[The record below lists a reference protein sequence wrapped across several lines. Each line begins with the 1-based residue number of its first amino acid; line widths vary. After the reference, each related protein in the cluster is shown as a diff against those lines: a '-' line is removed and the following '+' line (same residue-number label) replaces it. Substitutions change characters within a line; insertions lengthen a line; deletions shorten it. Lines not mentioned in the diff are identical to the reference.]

1 VKTIRHGNQT
11 TSAKCFLGVFILFV
25 GGVMFRPAFA
35 DPAYDEPTAEQIEFF
50 EKRVRPVLVE
60 HCYECHSGDA
70 RRLEAGLR
78 LDTRAAVIAGG
89 DSGPSVIPGDA
100 ESSLLIQSVRYEL
113 YEMPP
118 RGRLPD
124 ETIQDLVQW
133 VQMGAPW
140 PGAMDEAEVVRD
152 KLDWQQRMADHWSWQ
167 PIRQVAPPH
176 VRQADWPTNPIDHF
190 ILAGL
195 EERDWGPAAA
205 ADRRTLI
212 RRLSFDL
219 TGLPPTVEQVE
230 AFVADDSAEAYQ
242 RLVDQFLA
250 SPHFGEKWARHWM
263 DLVRYAESHGHE
275 FDYAIDHAWRYRD
288 YLIRALNADVPYDQ
302 LILEHLAGDL
312 LSEPRRHP
320 TDGFNESVIGTG
332 FWYLGEAVHAP
343 TDVAGDEAIRIENQ
357 IDVMTKTFL
366 GLTVACARCHDHKF
380 DPISIDDYYALSG
393 FLKSTRREEKI
404 LDPGGQIAQ
413 AVDALQ
419 ELRTEGDR
427 ALAAAIDATS
437 LDAERFAAGLLAAR
451 DVLAAGAGDDAASPD
466 QAALAAAGQTHGLEI
481 EQIQRWVAALQ
492 DPALAD
498 LSHPLVAFR
507 RMADALNG
515 RDATWDEQLTLVM
528 TAWEDQAQRA
538 ESSRDQS
545 VLFTDF
551 LPGRDDHGWFVEG
564 QAFGSQ
570 PTASRQW
577 DAATRSDLP
586 VTPGVMHGGLTSPK
600 LHGVLR
606 SPTFTLDHP
615 AIHYR
620 LNAKNV
626 TIRLII
632 DGYFMFPFNGLLFG
646 GFELKNI
653 DTEGRFVWKT
663 QANDLRRY
671 MGHRAYIEIIDRGDG
686 FAAVDQIRFSHGPV
700 PTDPPSHLAHRALS
714 DARADSI
721 GGLAQACGTIWSE
734 CLEHWRQATADPE
747 HTAMLVWA
755 ARHGLIELSA
765 ATAECSARMQPVE
778 ATLPTPTYVLAA
790 TDGNGLDDRVHI
802 RGSHVNL
809 GDPVPRRLLTALGGQ
824 AHPSIENGSGRLELA
839 RRIVAPDNPFPAR
852 VLVNRLWH
860 HLFGRGIVPT
870 VDDFGVMGQPPTH
883 GELLDWLAADFQQHG
898 WSIKHAIRQMVM
910 SSTYRMSSQ
919 ATADQVRATERDPA
933 NQWLYRMS
941 KRRLQAESIRD
952 AMLAVSGRLD
962 PAMYGPSVPVHLT
975 AFMEGRGR
983 PQGGPLDGN
992 GRRSVYISLRR
1003 NFLSP
1008 MMLAFDMPSPFS
1020 TMGRRSDSNVPAQS
1034 LILMNDP
1041 FVISQ
1046 AQQWA
1051 QRVLDEHVSAELRI
1065 EAMFHQAFSK
1075 PPTTDQLDRIRQFLA
1090 QQAERYGASEDDL
1103 RIWTDLAHVLF
1114 NMKEFI
1120 YLN

>member
-1 VKTIRHGNQT
+1 MKTIRRANQT
-11 TSAKCFLGVFILFV
+11 VSTNCLLGVFILFV
-25 GGVMFRPAFA
+25 GGVLFRPAFA

-89 DSGPSVIPGDA
+89 DSGPSVIPGDV

-140 PGAMDEAEVVRD
+140 PGAMDEAAVIRD
-152 KLDWQQRMADHWSWQ
+152 KLDWQQRMAEHWSWQ
-167 PIRQVAPPH
+167 PIQQVAPPH

-190 ILAGL
+190 ILARL
-195 EERDWGPAAA
+195 EEHDLSPAAA
-205 ADRRTLI
+205 ADRRALI

-230 AFVADDSAEAYQ
+230 AFVADDSAEAYE
-242 RLVDQFLA
+242 RLVDRLLA
-250 SPHFGEKWARHWM
+250 SPHFGEKWVRHWM
-263 DLVRYAESHGHE
+263 DLIRYAESHGHE

-302 LILEHLAGDL
+302 LIIEQLAGDL

-380 DPISIDDYYALSG
+380 DPISIDDYYSLSG
-393 FLKSTRREEKI
+393 FLKSSRREEKI
-404 LDPGGQIAQ
+404 LDPGGQIAA

-419 ELRTEGDR
+419 ELRAEGDR
-427 ALAAAIDATS
+427 ALAAAIDATR
-437 LDAERFAAGLLAAR
+437 LDAERFAAGLMAAG
-451 DVLAAGAGDDAASPD
+451 DVLAIGAGDDASSSD
-466 QAALAAAGQTHGLEI
+466 RAAVAAAAQTHGLDI
-481 EQIQRWVAALQ
+481 DQVRRWVAALQ
-492 DPALAD
+492 DPTLED
-498 LSHPLVAFR
+498 PSHPLVAFR
-507 RMADALNG
+507 RMVHAMGDENPS
-515 RDATWDEQLTLVM
+515 WDEHRTRVAAAL
-528 TAWEDQAQRA
+528 EDRAQQTEA
-538 ESSRDQS
+538 SREQT
-545 VLFTDF
+545 VLFADF
-551 LPGRDDHGWFVEG
+551 PPGCDDHGWFVEG
-564 QAFGSQ
+564 QAFDSQ
-570 PTASRQW
+570 PTRARQW
-577 DAATRSDLP
+577 DAASRSDLP
-586 VTPGVMHGGLTSPK
+586 VGPGVMHGGLTSPR

-606 SPTFTLDHP
+606 SPTFTLNHP

-663 QANDLRRY
+663 QAGDLRRY

-686 FAAVDQIRFSHGPV
+686 FAAVDEIRFSHGPT
-700 PTDPPSHLAHRALS
+700 PTDPSSHLARRALS

-734 CLEHWRQATADPE
+734 CLEHWQQATADAE
-747 HTAMLVWA
+747 HTAMLAWA

-765 ATAECSARMQPVE
+765 ATAECSARMQPIE
-778 ATLPTPTYVLAA
+778 ATLPAPTYVLAA

-809 GDPVPRRLLTALGGQ
+809 GNPVPRRLLMALGGQ
-824 AHPSIENGSGRLELA
+824 EHPSIENGSGRLELA
-839 RRIVAPDNPFPAR
+839 RQIVAPDNPFPAR

-898 WSIKHAIRQMVM
+898 WSIKHVIRQMVM

-919 ATADQVRATERDPA
+919 ATAEPARAAERDPE

-941 KRRLQAESIRD
+941 RRRLPAESIRD
-952 AMLAVSGRLD
+952 AMLAVSGHLD

-983 PQGGPLDGN
+983 PQGGPLDGD
-992 GRRSVYISLRR
+992 GRRSVYISVNR

-1020 TMGRRSDSNVPAQS
+1020 TMGRRSSSNVPAQS

-1041 FVISQ
+1041 FIIGQ

-1051 QRVLDEHVSAELRI
+1051 KRVLAEHASADLRI

-1075 PPTTDQLDRIRQFLA
+1075 PPTTDQLDRIRQFFE
-1090 QQAERYGASEDDL
+1090 QQAELYGASDDDL

>member
-1 VKTIRHGNQT
+1 MKNFRRANATVSSN
-11 TSAKCFLGVFILFV
+11 CLLGLIVFFV
-25 GGVMFRPAFA
+25 GGALFRPAYA

-70 RRLEAGLR
+70 RRLEASLR
-78 LDTRAAVIAGG
+78 LDSRAAVLAGG

-100 ESSLLIQSVRYEL
+100 DSSLLIQSIRYEL

-124 ETIQDLVQW
+124 ETIQDLVKW
-133 VQMGAPW
+133 VEMGAPW
-140 PGAMDEAEVVRD
+140 PGAMDEAAVIRD
-152 KLDWQQRMADHWSWQ
+152 GLDWQQRMADHWSWQ
-167 PIRQVAPPH
+167 PIRQVVPPE
-176 VRQADWPTNPIDHF
+176 VQRVDWPTNPIDHF

-195 EERDWGPAAA
+195 EENDWAPAAE

-219 TGLPPTVEQVE
+219 TGLPPTVQQVQ
-230 AFVADDSAEAYQ
+230 AFVADDSPQAYE
-242 RLVDQFLA
+242 RLVEQLLA

-275 FDYAIDHAWRYRD
+275 FDYPIHHAWRYRD
-288 YLIRALNADVPYDQ
+288 YLIRALNADVAYDQ
-302 LILEHLAGDL
+302 LIIEHLAGDL
-312 LSEPRRHP
+312 LAEPRRHP

-343 TDVAGDEAIRIENQ
+343 TDVVGDEAIRIENQ
-357 IDVMTKTFL
+357 IDVMTKAFL

-419 ELRTEGDR
+419 QLRTEGDR

-451 DVLAAGAGDDAASPD
+451 DVLAGGAGDDAASPD
-466 QAALAAAGQTHGLEI
+466 QAALAAAAQAHGLEI
-481 EQIQRWVAALQ
+481 DQVQRWVAALQ

-507 RMADALNG
+507 RMADAMNG
-515 RDATWDEQLTLVM
+515 RDATWDEQRTLVR
-528 TAWEDQAQRA
+528 TAWEDQARRA

-551 LPGRDDHGWFVEG
+551 LPGHDDHGWFVEG
-564 QAFGSQ
+564 HAFGSQ
-570 PTASRQW
+570 PTGSRQW
-577 DAATRSDLP
+577 DAASRSDLP
-586 VTPGVMHGGLTSPK
+586 VMPGVMHGGLTSPK

-646 GFELKNI
+646 GFELKDV
-653 DTEGRFVWKT
+653 DTGGQFVWKT
-663 QANDLRRY
+663 QAGDVRRY

-686 FAAVDQIRFSHGPV
+686 FAAVDQIRFSHGPA
-700 PTDPPSHLAHRALS
+700 PTDPPSQLARRALS
-714 DARADSI
+714 DDRADNI
-721 GGLAQACGTIWSE
+721 AGLAQACGTLWSE
-734 CLEHWRQATADPE
+734 CLQHWQQATADAE
-747 HTAMLVWA
+747 HTAMLAWA
-755 ARHGLIELSA
+755 AGHGLVDLST
-765 ATAECSARMQPVE
+765 ATAEGAARMEQIE
-778 ATLPTPTYVLAA
+778 AAIPAPTYVLAA

-802 RGSHVNL
+802 RGNHLNL
-809 GDPVPRRLLTALGGQ
+809 GNPVPRRLLVALGSEQ
-824 AHPSIENGSGRLELA
+824 QPPIDNGSGRLELA
-839 RRIVAPDNPFPAR
+839 RRMVAADNPFPPR

-883 GELLDWLAADFQQHG
+883 DELLDWLAADFQQHG

-919 ATADQVRATERDPA
+919 ATDEQAHAIAQDPE
-933 NQWLYRMS
+933 NQRLYRMAR
-941 KRRLQAESIRD
+941 RRLPAESIRD
-952 AMLAVSGRLD
+952 AMLTVSGRLD

-983 PQGGPLDGN
+983 PQSGPLDGD
-992 GRRSVYISLRR
+992 GRRSVYTSVTR

-1041 FVISQ
+1041 FVIRQ
-1046 AQQWA
+1046 AQHWA
-1051 QRVLDEHVSAELRI
+1051 QRMLDEHESADLRI
-1065 EAMFHQAFSK
+1065 EAMFLRAFGK
-1075 PPTTDQLDRIRQFLA
+1075 PPAPAQLERIQQFLA
-1090 QQAERYGASEDDL
+1090 QQAELYDAADDDL
-1103 RIWTDLAHVLF
+1103 RIWADLAHVLF

-1120 YLN
+1120 YLH

>member
-1 VKTIRHGNQT
+1 MKTIRQANQT
-11 TSAKCFLGVFILFV
+11 ASAKCFLGVFVLFV
-25 GGVMFRPAFA
+25 GGVVVRPAFA

-89 DSGPSVIPGDA
+89 DSGPSVILGDA

-140 PGAMDEAEVVRD
+140 PGSMDEAEVIRD
-152 KLDWQQRMADHWSWQ
+152 ELDWQQRMADHWSWQ

-176 VRQADWPTNPIDHF
+176 VQQTDWPTNSIDHF
-190 ILAGL
+190 ILARL
-195 EERDWGPAAA
+195 EEHDWSPAAA

-219 TGLPPTVEQVE
+219 TGLPPTVEQVA

-275 FDYAIDHAWRYRD
+275 FDYGIDHAWRYRD

-302 LILEHLAGDL
+302 LIIEHLAGDL

-343 TDVAGDEAIRIENQ
+343 TDVVGDEAIRIENQ
-357 IDVMTKTFL
+357 IDVMTKAFL

-393 FLKSTRREEKI
+393 FLKSSRREEKI
-404 LDPGGQIAQ
+404 LDSGGQIATT
-413 AVDALQ
+413 VDALQ
-419 ELRTEGDR
+419 ELRAKGDR
-427 ALAAAIDATS
+427 ALAAAIDATR
-437 LDAERFAAGLLAAR
+437 LDAERFAAGLRAAG
-451 DVLAAGAGDDAASPD
+451 DVLAAGAGDDASSRE
-466 QAALAAAGQTHGLEI
+466 QAAMAAAAQTHGLDVD
-481 EQIQRWVAALQ
+481 QVRRWVAALQ
-492 DPALAD
+492 DPTLED

-507 RMADALNG
+507 RMVDAMGDENPS
-515 RDATWDEQLTLVM
+515 WDEHQARVAAAL
-528 TAWEDQAQRA
+528 EDRAQQAEA
-538 ESSRDQS
+538 SREQT
-545 VLFTDF
+545 VLFADF
-551 LPGRDDHGWFVEG
+551 PPGRDDHGWFVEG
-564 QAFGSQ
+564 QAFDSQ
-570 PTASRQW
+570 PTQPRQW
-577 DAATRSDLP
+577 DAASRSDLP
-586 VTPGVMHGGLTSPK
+586 VVPGVMHGGLTSPR

-606 SPTFTLDHP
+606 SPTFTLNHP

-663 QANDLRRY
+663 QAGDLRRY
-671 MGHRAYIEIIDRGDG
+671 RGHRAYIEIIDRGDG
-686 FAAVDQIRFSHGPV
+686 FAAVDQIRFSHGSM
-700 PTDPPSHLAHRALS
+700 PTDPPSHLAHRSLS

-721 GGLAQACGTIWSE
+721 GGLAQACGTLWSE
-734 CLEHWRQATADPE
+734 CLEHWRQATADAE
-747 HTAMLVWA
+747 HTAMLAWA

-778 ATLPTPTYVLAA
+778 ASLPTPTYVLAA

-809 GDPVPRRLLTALGGQ
+809 GDPVPRRLLMALGGQ
-824 AHPSIENGSGRLELA
+824 EHPSIENGSGRLELA
-839 RRIVAPDNPFPAR
+839 RRIVAADNPFPAR

-898 WSIKHAIRQMVM
+898 WSIKYAIRQMVM

-919 ATADQVRATERDPA
+919 ATVDQAGAAERDPE
-933 NQWLYRMS
+933 NQWLYRTNR
-941 KRRLQAESIRD
+941 RRLPAESIRD

-975 AFMEGRGR
+975 PFMEGRGR
-983 PQGGPLDGN
+983 PQGGPLEGD
-992 GRRSVYISLRR
+992 GRRSVYISVNR

-1020 TMGRRSDSNVPAQS
+1020 TMGRRSNSNVPAQS

-1041 FVISQ
+1041 FIIGQ

-1051 QRVLDEHVSAELRI
+1051 QRVLDEHASAELRI
-1065 EAMFHQAFSK
+1065 EAMFRQAFSK

-1090 QQAERYGASEDDL
+1090 QQAEFYGAADDDL
-1103 RIWTDLAHVLF
+1103 RIWADLAHVLF